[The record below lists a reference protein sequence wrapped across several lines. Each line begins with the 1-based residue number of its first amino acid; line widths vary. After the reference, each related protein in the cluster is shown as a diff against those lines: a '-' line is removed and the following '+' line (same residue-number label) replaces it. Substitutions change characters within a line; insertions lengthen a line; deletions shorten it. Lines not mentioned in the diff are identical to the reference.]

1 MSTGL
6 DSSERQALA
15 NTQDTSITFDD
26 DDLLPQDAATEDID
40 FDSLRQRTKGD
51 TAFFEE
57 ICETLHPLCV
67 Y

>member
-15 NTQDTSITFDD
+15 NTQDTPIAFDD
-26 DDLLPQDAATEDID
+26 DNSLPQDAATDNIN
-40 FDSLRQRTKGD
+40 FDSLPQHTKGD
-51 TAFFEE
+51 TVFFEE